1 MWVWAESGGWKSNL
15 QSIVIVNLIYI
26 YIIMYETPAMKMIFG
41 NYYCTA
47 MVLNP

>member
-1 MWVWAESGGWKSNL
+1 MWVGAGSGGWKSNL

-26 YIIMYETPAMKMIFG
+26 IMYGTPAMKMIFG